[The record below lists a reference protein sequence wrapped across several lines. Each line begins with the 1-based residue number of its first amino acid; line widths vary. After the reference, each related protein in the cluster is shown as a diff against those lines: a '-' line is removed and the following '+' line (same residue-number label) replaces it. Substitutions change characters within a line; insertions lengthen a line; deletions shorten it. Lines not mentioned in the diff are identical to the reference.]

1 MNLKGDIKI
10 YFTGNNCLINDI
22 NLFPTYF
29 PLFLYFLPAI
39 IYLFKFI
46 NRNIRKRCEI
56 CWKLKNEYSGT
67 TSVTSIWCLY
77 TDFTTFFVFFDSE
90 HVNDCVLVFC
100 RNCCMLLENILAFTC
115 SKLNIRKI
123 ETLENWGK
131 PIQS

>member
-1 MNLKGDIKI
+1 M
-10 YFTGNNCLINDI
+10 
-22 NLFPTYF
+22 
-29 PLFLYFLPAI
+29 
-39 IYLFKFI
+39 FKV
-46 NRNIRKRCEI
+46 
-56 CWKLKNEYSGT
+56 KNEYAGT